1 MIVDTLLERSGE
13 TNPIAAILREQKTS
27 HVLKHESWHSEC
39 WMDDLYETDCGQEEE
54 MQENEH
60 WMDDLDEAA

>member
-13 TNPIAAILREQKTS
+13 TNPIIPFLPELKMG
-27 HVLKHESWHSEC
+27 HVLKDERLHSEC
-39 WMDDLYETDCGQEEE
+39 WMDDLYETDCGLEEE
-54 MQENEH
+54 MLENEN